1 MHQGKDKR
9 MKGTKPATDR
19 KRDRRKRSI
28 KIATWNVQAK
38 ASHLGDI
45 EIIASDMRN
54 RGISICC
61 IQETQNSSDASILLE
76 HNDYIIFLG
85 RQEDNNGGLAFYMT
99 NEWKDRLYSI
109 RKITERIAT
118 ATFKYNVNGK
128 DKYLTI
134 MNVYGYTQMRS
145 KDEPQLVQQFYKEL
159 EEAYDYE
166 RRSTDII
173 MIAGD
178 FNAKLGRRELGEETI
193 MGNYGIGNR
202 NTNGEELAEFLVKTG
217 IYPANTHFKHRKMQI
232 ATWHGG
238 RPAAKSRKPLERRN
252 PGLHNQ
258 IDYMLVTRRNIR
270 LVTNCRAIV
279 PHVFQ
284 HRSDHSM
291 VEMVIEVGALYKM
304 TARKRNGIDK
314 RCMTAL
320 QDPTFKERYHMEVAR
335 RLERISGEMEEGG
348 IVNAYGR
355 MKEAVKE
362 AAAAVLPPADRRI
375 QGRVRYMSDHILKE
389 LSNRQKRLTVKI
401 YGKSMRTADQI
412 ADLKARRKEIF
423 KEMRTR
429 MKNLYIKKMDQNSIS
444 NK

>member
-145 KDEPQLVQQFYKEL
+145 KDEPQLVQQFYKEP

-193 MGNYGIGNR
+193 MGNYGIGKR

-252 PGLHNQ
+252 QPGLHNQ

-320 QDPTFKERYHMEVAR
+320 QDPTFKERYQMEVAR
-335 RLERISGEMEEGG
+335 RLERIPQVLHAGSIQHNKRGREGG
-348 IVNAYGR
+348 SGSSAASSRSTYQRPCKVYG
-355 MKEAVKE
+355 
-362 AAAAVLPPADRRI
+362 
-375 QGRVRYMSDHILKE
+375 G
-389 LSNRQKRLTVKI
+389 
-401 YGKSMRTADQI
+401 
-412 ADLKARRKEIF
+412 
-423 KEMRTR
+423 
-429 MKNLYIKKMDQNSIS
+429 
-444 NK
+444 